1 MKVVVKIGGAALEDK
16 TLVQRFARSVAEFCS
31 HGHQLVVV
39 HGGGAT
45 LSRTMKRLGHESTFI
60 NGLRVT
66 DAETRDMALMVLGG
80 HVNKR
85 LAAAICSAG
94 QPAIGLC
101 GGDLRMMRAAKLRGK
116 DDLGYVGE
124 ICAVERKWF
133 EMLWQNGIVPVV
145 SSLAIGAADG
155 EYYNINADSLA
166 QACAAACKADAL
178 IFLTEVSG
186 VRDADGATLSW
197 LPTTRIDE
205 MVARAVVSGGMLP
218 KLDACRRAL
227 HQGVYRVRIMPA
239 DQTELLPDFF
249 TRKIECG
256 TEVVAA

>member
-1 MKVVVKIGGAALEDK
+1 MKVVVKIGGAALEDSA
-16 TLVQRFARSVAEFCS
+16 LVKKFARSVAEFCRE
-31 HGHQLVVV
+31 GHQLVVV
-39 HGGGAT
+39 HGGGVT

-85 LAAAICSAG
+85 LAAAIGSTG
-94 QPAIGLC
+94 QPAVGLC

-124 ICAVERKWF
+124 ICAVEPKWF
-133 EMLWQNGIVPVV
+133 EMLWQNGVVPVV

-186 VRDADGATLSW
+186 VHDADGETLRW
-197 LPTTRIDE
+197 LPTTKIDQ
-205 MVARAVVSGGMLP
+205 MVESAVVSGGMLP

-227 HQGVYRVRIMPA
+227 TQGVYRVRIMPA

-249 TRKIECG
+249 TQKIECG

>member
-1 MKVVVKIGGAALEDK
+1 MKVVVKIGGAALEDAA
-16 TLVQRFARSVAEFCS
+16 LVRRFARSVADFCAE
-31 HGHQLVVV
+31 GHQVVVV
-39 HGGGAT
+39 HGGGVT

-66 DAETRDMALMVLGG
+66 DAETRDIALMVLAGQ
-80 HVNKR
+80 VNKK
-85 LAAAICSAG
+85 LAAAISAAG
-94 QPAIGLC
+94 RPAIGLC
-101 GGDLRMMRAAKLRGK
+101 GGDLRLMRAAKLRSK

-133 EMLWQNGIVPVV
+133 DMLWANGAVPVI

-166 QACAAACKADAL
+166 QACASACKADAL
-178 IFLTEVSG
+178 IFLTEVAG
-186 VRDADGATLSW
+186 VLDADGNALRW
-197 LPTTRIDE
+197 LAAGDIDAL
-205 MVARAVVSGGMLP
+205 VRSSVISGGMLP

-227 HQGVYRVRIMPA
+227 DHGVYRVRIMPA
-239 DQTELLPDFF
+239 QQTELLPGFF
-249 TRKIECG
+249 NHKLECG